1 MFDLCNSNKLQ
12 RMGLKNSAQV
22 LEGLRKVAPSA
33 FSSRIDPA
41 HGFKTFA
48 VDLLSIMHSLMLY
61 CRTGNDILYRL
72 KAMLARHKA
81 CSKRALV
88 APGEVESK
96 NVVSVIAID
105 DYAETP
111 RNKDIERYSRIES
124 ERVEPYVDT
133 VELYASHTSEETKIV
148 DLASFEYTTADNF
161 LPKDF
166 NRVRITNALMRKL
179 LRFICKLIAENRE
192 ELVDYDPNHIIVVD
206 GFRDYKNLSPN
217 DNENQRNNE
226 AAKKVGVWYSNQN
239 EILEHSKIGEGDVK
253 IVNWAIN
260 TNTYG
265 PVLVHANDGDIVAL
279 LCMYTCRKPVK
290 NLVVGVMSQ
299 TYLFPM
305 IGGDSQADN
314 VDNKKVFNPGIL
326 SNEIYLKL
334 NSIESAGCI
343 LPQTYFLFLIMCGN
357 DYLESL
363 PYVGPA
369 KLMNVLMTRRP
380 GLLER
385 AVTFV
390 PSDKRI
396 DIEVDER
403 AILDTIVMN
412 YSSILSRENISPQYL
427 AAWIRRACWTLD
439 YNINGP
445 LGNELLDPC
454 ERKNGLSVHGYK
466 INESGRCVID
476 DEVAEPTIVNFETPT
491 VKLSKKKTFP
501 FTGEILDEH
510 ILEGPNKKK
519 QRTQK
524 AAHVSKVE
532 EQAPIDAEQKKADD
546 VHIFLQKNVFVN
558 SGLDQRGKNLSFVR
572 GSVPYGKINS

>member
-1 MFDLCNSNKLQ
+1 M
-12 RMGLKNSAQV
+12 
-22 LEGLRKVAPSA
+22 
-33 FSSRIDPA
+33 
-41 HGFKTFA
+41 
-48 VDLLSIMHSLMLY
+48 
-61 CRTGNDILYRL
+61 
-72 KAMLARHKA
+72 
-81 CSKRALV
+81 
-88 APGEVESK
+88 
-96 NVVSVIAID
+96 
-105 DYAETP
+105 
-111 RNKDIERYSRIES
+111 
-124 ERVEPYVDT
+124 
-133 VELYASHTSEETKIV
+133 
-148 DLASFEYTTADNF
+148 
-161 LPKDF
+161 
-166 NRVRITNALMRKL
+166 
-179 LRFICKLIAENRE
+179 
-192 ELVDYDPNHIIVVD
+192 
-206 GFRDYKNLSPN
+206 
-217 DNENQRNNE
+217 
-226 AAKKVGVWYSNQN
+226 
-239 EILEHSKIGEGDVK
+239 K

-326 SNEIYLKL
+326 SNEIYVKL

-501 FTGEILDEH
+501 FTGEIWTNTFWKVRTRRNNERRKRRMYRKLK
-510 ILEGPNKKK
+510 NKHRLTQSRKRPTTCTFSCKK
-519 QRTQK
+519 MSLST
-524 AAHVSKVE
+524 AA
-532 EQAPIDAEQKKADD
+532 
-546 VHIFLQKNVFVN
+546 
-558 SGLDQRGKNLSFVR
+558 
-572 GSVPYGKINS
+572 